1 MAQRHRS
8 LSAPFGE
15 LSEDTPAPGL
25 RVLQPRRGYRW
36 GVEVYALAAF
46 ALGDGGPR
54 PFAVS
59 RAIELG
65 AGSGVVSL
73 LLASRGVAVRGW
85 ERDPAWVALARESA
99 RRSEFAGS
107 VRFTARDVRSPTRA
121 RPADVVVAN
130 PPWFSPSAGPVSPD
144 DRKAAARTMLHGT
157 VQDFVEAGLR
167 LAPRVCVV
175 TRPERVAE
183 LKPRG
188 AHVARLASLSGGAV
202 ALAEVRQGEG
212 TTVEEPFDVPA
223 AYAAFRRLLIER
235 PS

>member
-1 MAQRHRS
+1 MI
-8 LSAPFGE
+8 PTFGD
-15 LSEDTPAPGL
+15 LSEETPAPGL

-36 GVEVYALAAF
+36 GVEVYALAGF
-46 ALGDGGPR
+46 ALGAGGPAAF
-54 PFAVS
+54 PVS

-65 AGSGVVSL
+65 SGSGVVSL

-99 RRSEFAGS
+99 RRSTVRGS
-107 VRFTARDVRSPTRA
+107 VRFTVRDVRAPTRA

-130 PPWFSPSAGPVSPD
+130 PPWFSPDAGPISPD
-144 DRKAAARTMLHGT
+144 DRKAASRTMLHGT

-183 LKPRG
+183 LKLRG
-188 AHVARLASLSGGAV
+188 AYVARLASLPSGAV
-202 ALAEVRQGEG
+202 LLAEVRQGEG
-212 TTVEEPFDVPA
+212 ETVGETLDVPV
-223 AYAAFRRLLIER
+223 AYAAFRGLPIER

>member
-1 MAQRHRS
+1 MI
-8 LSAPFGE
+8 PTFGD
-15 LSEDTPAPGL
+15 LSEETPAPGL

-36 GVEVYALAAF
+36 GVEVYALAGF
-46 ALGDGGPR
+46 ALGAGGPMAF
-54 PFAVS
+54 PVA

-65 AGSGVVSL
+65 SGSGVVSL
-73 LLASRGVAVRGW
+73 LLASCGVAVRGW
-85 ERDPAWVALARESA
+85 ERDPAWVALAQESA
-99 RRSEFAGS
+99 RRSTVRGS
-107 VRFTARDVRSPTRA
+107 VRFTVRDVRAPTRA

-130 PPWFSPSAGPVSPD
+130 PPWFSATAGPISPD

-183 LKPRG
+183 LKLRS
-188 AHVARLASLSGGAV
+188 AYVARLASLPGGAV
-202 ALAEVRQGEG
+202 LLAEVRQGEG
-212 TTVEEPFDVPA
+212 ETVGETFDVPV
-223 AYAAFRRLLIER
+223 AYAAFRGLPIER